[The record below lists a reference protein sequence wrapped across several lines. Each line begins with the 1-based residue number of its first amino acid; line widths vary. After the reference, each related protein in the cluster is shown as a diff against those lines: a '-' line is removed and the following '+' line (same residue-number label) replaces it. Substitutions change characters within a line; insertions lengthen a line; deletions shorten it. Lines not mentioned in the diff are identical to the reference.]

1 MDSLPVEPQGNY
13 QYINNIKNESNTHS
27 NLITSSLLYYIFTV
41 VSISCISL
49 GKIPNGEVMVCCCF
63 PSQFSSLSEI
73 AAGTLTSA
81 MVGVCNIYKT
91 PESFAQRGSCCTF
104 SNTPL
109 PVALNR
115 GIWLCSSMLLTAKSA
130 SLIQKTFSGR
140 SFIHAQVHWS
150 QELIPPGAAF
160 TVHDENQCINI
171 PAPFTLKGDN
181 FEASVLYCFP
191 KFSHKIKCQLPTMVS
206 YFILCFLLP
215 SLPLSLL
222 FTSVSLPCLRAT
234 LRELCRRKGSSAVWK
249 VEAYWRTLG

>member
-1 MDSLPVEPQGNY
+1 M
-13 QYINNIKNESNTHS
+13 
-27 NLITSSLLYYIFTV
+27 
-41 VSISCISL
+41 
-49 GKIPNGEVMVCCCF
+49 GKIPNDEVMVCWCF
-63 PSQFSSLSEI
+63 PSQFSSLSEV
-73 AAGTLTSA
+73 AAGTLTWA
-81 MVGVCNIYKT
+81 MVGICNIYKT

-109 PVALNR
+109 PIALNR

-130 SLIQKTFSGR
+130 SLNQRTFSGR
-140 SFIHAQVHWS
+140 SLHSCPSSLKVK
-150 QELIPPGAAF
+150 LIPPGAAF
-160 TVHDENQCINI
+160 TVNDENQCINI

-222 FTSVSLPCLRAT
+222 FTSVYLASGAT